1 MNIAEKDRIAARA
14 EAEAEIAAEP
24 RGNLQRRWSDGATPA
39 PQGTDASAAWSMAQ
53 HWPTLVATLSEQA
66 VESSN
71 LILRALDFMV
81 GAGRMRRAEAK
92 ALSDALYR
100 MRDTSLRAQQITRL
114 ASGRI
119 RQARDRVELAEL
131 IRDQLESRREEFA
144 ALNADVQSMLS
155 PVDVLLDPPVAV
167 SLINNVVD
175 WGLSF
180 SKHVTLTLETPVW
193 PAPARLLVR
202 VATPPRQAQ
211 PAPGQHTGT
220 WGTKER
226 GRRLNDGLHWMLLRQ
241 MASSANLTVNRSG
254 AEGAAI
260 LTIEFPK
267 TFLSSEGV
275 SSVEL
280 FEDDTGATSLLN
292 AWVLVI
298 AADDQLRTLAMDTL
312 RHAGIGVKGVA
323 TLADARALAVDGKPN
338 TLVVSSDTI
347 GADFGAF
354 KSEMMG
360 QGGSCPVVEITDRPP
375 SFHNSGFQGFEIAK
389 VGREQLKKDL
399 GPTVLFEL
407 AKAVF

>member
-1 MNIAEKDRIAARA
+1 MSSRETDRH
-14 EAEAEIAAEP
+14 EPAAE
-24 RGNLQRRWSDGATPA
+24 GEIVKSDLMRRWSDGAPGA
-39 PQGTDASAAWSMAQ
+39 LPGTDKSAAWSMAQ
-53 HWPTLVATLSEQA
+53 QWPTLVATLSEQA

-131 IRDQLESRREEFA
+131 IRELLDSRREEFA
-144 ALNADVQSMLS
+144 AANANVHSMLS

-167 SLINNVVD
+167 SLVNNAVD
-175 WGLSF
+175 WGMSF
-180 SKHVTLTLETPVW
+180 SKEVTLTLETPVW
-193 PAPARLLVR
+193 PAPAKLLVR
-202 VATPPRQAQ
+202 VATPPRTTG
-211 PAPGQHTGT
+211 PVPGQHTGT

-241 MASSANLTVNRSG
+241 MAASANLTVTRSG
-254 AEGAAI
+254 VDGAAI

-267 TFLSSEGV
+267 TFLSSDGL

-280 FEDDTGATSLLN
+280 FGEESPGATLLVN

-298 AADDQLRTLAMDTL
+298 AGDDRLRTTATDTL
-312 RHAGIGVKGVA
+312 RHAGIGVKSVPS
-323 TLADARALAVDGKPN
+323 LAEARLLAASSKPN
-338 TLVVSSDTI
+338 ALVVETKVI
-347 GADFGAF
+347 GTADFSAF
-354 KSEMMG
+354 KTEVMG
-360 QGGSCPVVEITDRPP
+360 QGGSCPVVEITERAP
-375 SFHNSGFQGFEIAK
+375 SFQSSGFQGFEVVK
-389 VGREQLKKDL
+389 VGREQIKKDL

-407 AKAVF
+407 AKAEF

>member
-1 MNIAEKDRIAARA
+1 MSITETDNVAARA
-14 EAEAEIAAEP
+14 EAEP
-24 RGNLQRRWSDGATPA
+24 TRGNLQRRWSDGATPA

-131 IRDQLESRREEFA
+131 IRDQLESRAEEFA
-144 ALNADVQSMLS
+144 AANVDVRSVLN

-167 SLINNVVD
+167 SLVNNVVD

-180 SKHVTLTLETPVW
+180 SKQVTLTLETPVW

-202 VATPPRQAQ
+202 VATPPRSAP

-241 MASSANLTVNRSG
+241 MAASANLTVNRSG
-254 AEGAAI
+254 ADGAAI

-267 TFLSSEGV
+267 TFLSAEGV
-275 SSVEL
+275 STVEL
-280 FEDDTGATSLLN
+280 FEDDSPGSTSLLN

-298 AADDQLRTLAMDTL
+298 AADNGLRATAMDTL

-323 TLADARALAVDGKPN
+323 SLADARTLVADGKPN
-338 TLVVSSDTI
+338 TLVVATDTM
-347 GADFGAF
+347 GADFTAF
-354 KSEMMG
+354 KTEVMG
-360 QGGSCPVVEITDRPP
+360 QGGSCPVVEITDRAP
-375 SFHNSGFQGFEIAK
+375 SFHSSGFQGFEVTK

-399 GPTVLFEL
+399 APTVLFEL

>member
-1 MNIAEKDRIAARA
+1 
-14 EAEAEIAAEP
+14 
-24 RGNLQRRWSDGATPA
+24 
-39 PQGTDASAAWSMAQ
+39 
-53 HWPTLVATLSEQA
+53 
-66 VESSN
+66 
-71 LILRALDFMV
+71 LDFLV

-119 RQARDRVELAEL
+119 RQTRDRVELADL
-131 IRDQLESRREEFA
+131 IRDQLDSRCEEFA
-144 ALNADVQSMLS
+144 AANADVQSVLS

-180 SKHVTLTLETPVW
+180 SKQVTLTLETPVW

-202 VATPPRQAQ
+202 VATPPRNAQA
-211 PAPGQHTGT
+211 APGQHTGT

-241 MASSANLTVNRSG
+241 MAASANLTVNRSG

-267 TFLSSEGV
+267 TFLSSDGL
-275 SSVEL
+275 SSMEL
-280 FEDDTGATSLLN
+280 FEADSAGATSLLN

-298 AADDQLRTLAMDTL
+298 SADDRLRATALDTL
-312 RHAGIGVKGVA
+312 RHAGIGAKGAASLAEARTLVA
-323 TLADARALAVDGKPN
+323 SNKPN
-338 TLVVSSDTI
+338 TLVVASEAMD
-347 GADFGAF
+347 ADFASF
-354 KSEMMG
+354 KTEVMG
-360 QGGSCPVVEITDRPP
+360 HGGSCPVVEITERPP
-375 SFHNSGFQGFEIAK
+375 SFHNSGFQGFEVAK
-389 VGREQLKKDL
+389 VGREQIKKNL

-407 AKAVF
+407 AKAVY

>member
-1 MNIAEKDRIAARA
+1 MSSAETDSVKARA
-14 EAEAEIAAEP
+14 EADSK
-24 RGNLQRRWSDGATPA
+24 GNQQRRWSDGATPA
-39 PQGTDASAAWSMAQ
+39 PQGTDASAAWSMVQ

-71 LILRALDFMV
+71 LILRALDFLV

-119 RQARDRVELAEL
+119 RQARDRVDLAEL
-131 IRDQLESRREEFA
+131 IRDQLESRRDEFVA
-144 ALNADVQSMLS
+144 ISADVQSVLS

-167 SLINNVVD
+167 SLVNNVVD

-202 VATPPRQAQ
+202 VATPPRNA

-241 MASSANLTVNRSG
+241 MAASANLTVNRSG

-267 TFLSSEGV
+267 TFLSAEGV

-280 FEDDTGATSLLN
+280 FEDDSEGATSLLN

-298 AADDQLRTLAMDTL
+298 AGDDRLRATAMDTL
-312 RHAGIGVKGVA
+312 RHAGIGVKGGA
-323 TLADARALAVDGKPN
+323 SLADARTLVAQGKPN
-338 TLVVSSDTI
+338 ALVVATNTM
-347 GADFGAF
+347 GADFTTF
-354 KSEMMG
+354 KTEVMG
-360 QGGSCPVVEITDRPP
+360 QGGSCPVVEITERPP
-375 SFHNSGFQGFEIAK
+375 SFHNSGFQGFEVAK

-399 GPTVLFEL
+399 APTVLFEL

>member
-1 MNIAEKDRIAARA
+1 MTTTESENAAAAADIAPKA
-14 EAEAEIAAEP
+14 
-24 RGNLQRRWSDGATPA
+24 GLQRRWSDGVAGA
-39 PQGTDASAAWSMAQ
+39 PQATDAAAAWSMAQ

-119 RQARDRVELAEL
+119 RQARDRVELGEL
-131 IRDQLESRREEFA
+131 IRELLDSRREEFTA
-144 ALNADVQSMLS
+144 ANVDVQALLQ

-167 SLINNVVD
+167 SLVNNVVD

-180 SKHVTLTLETPVW
+180 SKQVTLTLDTPVW
-193 PAPARLLVR
+193 PAPARLVAR
-202 VATPPRQAQ
+202 VATPPRR
-211 PAPGQHTGT
+211 PASQPGQHTGT

-241 MASSANLTVNRSG
+241 MASSANLGVTRSG
-254 AEGAAI
+254 VEGTAI

-267 TFLSSEGV
+267 TFLSSDGL

-280 FEDDTGATSLLN
+280 FEEDSPGATSLLN
-292 AWVLVI
+292 AWVLII
-298 AADDQLRTLAMDTL
+298 AADDKLRGGALEAL
-312 RHAGIGVKGVA
+312 KRAGIGAKA
-323 TLADARALAVDGKPN
+323 AASLAEARELIGAGKPN
-338 TLVVSSDTI
+338 TLVVATEVM
-347 GADFGAF
+347 GADFNGF
-354 KSEMMG
+354 KGEVAG
-360 QGGSCPVVEITDRPP
+360 QDGTCPVVEITERPP
-375 SFHNSGFQGFEIAK
+375 SFHNSGFRGFEIAK
-389 VGREQLKKDL
+389 IGREHLKKDL

-407 AKAVF
+407 AKAAF

>member
-1 MNIAEKDRIAARA
+1 MNTTEPKNAAAAADIAPRA
-14 EAEAEIAAEP
+14 
-24 RGNLQRRWSDGATPA
+24 NLQRRWSDGVAGA
-39 PQGTDASAAWSMAQ
+39 PQATDASAAWSMSQ

-119 RQARDRVELAEL
+119 RQARDRVELGEL
-131 IRDQLESRREEFA
+131 IRELLDSRREEFSA
-144 ALNADVQSMLS
+144 ANVDVQALLQ

-167 SLINNVVD
+167 SLVNNVVD

-180 SKHVTLTLETPVW
+180 SKQVTLTLDTPVW
-193 PAPARLLVR
+193 PAPARLVAR
-202 VATPPRQAQ
+202 VATPLRQAAPQ
-211 PAPGQHTGT
+211 PGQHTGT

-241 MASSANLTVNRSG
+241 MASSANLSVTRSG
-254 AEGAAI
+254 VEGAAI

-267 TFLSSEGV
+267 TFLSSDGL

-280 FEDDTGATSLLN
+280 FEEDSPGATSLLN
-292 AWVLVI
+292 AWVLII
-298 AADDQLRTLAMDTL
+298 AADDKLRAGALEAL
-312 RHAGIGVKGVA
+312 KRAGIGAKAAASLAEAREVIA
-323 TLADARALAVDGKPN
+323 TGKPN
-338 TLVVSSDTI
+338 TLVVATEVM
-347 GADFGAF
+347 GADFNGF
-354 KSEMMG
+354 KGEVAG
-360 QGGSCPVVEITDRPP
+360 QDGSCPVVEITERPP
-375 SFHNSGFQGFEIAK
+375 SFHNSGFRGFEIAK
-389 VGREQLKKDL
+389 IGREHLKKDL

-407 AKAVF
+407 AKAAF

>member
-1 MNIAEKDRIAARA
+1 MTTTESGTSSARA
-14 EAEAEIAAEP
+14 EAETTD
-24 RGNLQRRWSDGATPA
+24 NLQRRWSDGAAPA

-71 LILRALDFMV
+71 LILRALDYMV

-131 IRDQLESRREEFA
+131 IRDQLESRREEFEA
-144 ALNADVQSMLS
+144 AQANVQWVLS

-167 SLINNVVD
+167 SLVNNVVD

-180 SKHVTLTLETPVW
+180 SKQVTLTLETPVW

-202 VATPPRQAQ
+202 VAAPPRAAQ
-211 PAPGQHTGT
+211 SGPGRQTGT

-241 MASSANLTVNRSG
+241 MAASANLTVNRSG
-254 AEGAAI
+254 ADGAAI

-267 TFLSSEGV
+267 TFLSSGGV

-280 FEDDTGATSLLN
+280 FEDDSPGATSLLN

-298 AADDQLRTLAMDTL
+298 AGDDQLRAAALDTL
-312 RHAGIGVKGVA
+312 RHAGIGAKGA
-323 TLADARALAVDGKPN
+323 ASLGQARAIVTSGKPD
-338 TLVVSSDTI
+338 TLVVTSDVM
-347 GADFGAF
+347 GADFAAF
-354 KSEMMG
+354 KAEVMG
-360 QGGSCPVVEITDRPP
+360 QGGSCPVVEITERPP
-375 SFHNSGFQGFEIAK
+375 SFHNSGFQGFEVAK

-407 AKAVF
+407 AKSVY

>member
-1 MNIAEKDRIAARA
+1 MNITESDDVAARA
-14 EAEAEIAAEP
+14 EADHKVH
-24 RGNLQRRWSDGATPA
+24 LQRRWSDGAAPA

-119 RQARDRVELAEL
+119 RLARDRVELAEL
-131 IRDQLESRREEFA
+131 IRDQLDSRREEFA
-144 ALNADVQSMLS
+144 AANVDVQSALS

-167 SLINNVVD
+167 SLVNNVVD

-180 SKHVTLTLETPVW
+180 SKQVTLTLETPVW

-202 VATPPRQAQ
+202 VATPPRTQ

-241 MASSANLTVNRSG
+241 MAASANLTVNRSG
-254 AEGAAI
+254 ADGAAI

-267 TFLSSEGV
+267 TFLSSDGV

-280 FEDDTGATSLLN
+280 FAEDSPGATSLLD
-292 AWVLVI
+292 AWVLVVAGDDKLR
-298 AADDQLRTLAMDTL
+298 AAAVDTL
-312 RHAGIGVKGVA
+312 RHAGIAVKGA
-323 TLADARALAVDGKPN
+323 ASLDDARAAIAQGKPN
-338 TLVVSSDTI
+338 TLVVASDVM
-347 GADFGAF
+347 GADFTAF
-354 KSEMMG
+354 KTEVMG
-360 QGGSCPVVEITDRPP
+360 QGGNCPVVEITERAP
-375 SFHNSGFQGFEIAK
+375 SFHNSGFQGFEVAK
-389 VGREQLKKDL
+389 VGREQMKKDL
-399 GPTVLFEL
+399 APTVLFEL
-407 AKAVF
+407 AKAHF

>member
-1 MNIAEKDRIAARA
+1 MTDSDNAPAPVDAGHKQS
-14 EAEAEIAAEP
+14 
-24 RGNLQRRWSDGATPA
+24 LQRRWSDGAAPA
-39 PQGTDASAAWSMAQ
+39 VQGTETAAAWSMAP

-71 LILRALDFMV
+71 LILRALDFLV
-81 GAGRMRRAEAK
+81 GAGRLRRAEAK

-119 RQARDRVELAEL
+119 RQTRDRVELAEL
-131 IRDQLESRREEFA
+131 IRDLLESRREEFVA
-144 ALNADVQSMLS
+144 ANAQVQSVLQ

-167 SLINNVVD
+167 SLVNNVVD

-180 SKHVTLTLETPVW
+180 SKQITLTLETPVW

-202 VATPPRQAQ
+202 VVTPPPRTAQ
-211 PAPGQHTGT
+211 PATQHTGA

-241 MASSANLTVNRSG
+241 MAASANLTVTRSG
-254 AEGAAI
+254 VEGAAI

-267 TFLSSEGV
+267 TFLSSEGL

-280 FEDDTGATSLLN
+280 FEEDSPGAPSILN
-292 AWVLVI
+292 AWVLVLASDAQVRT
-298 AADDQLRTLAMDTL
+298 AALETLK
-312 RHAGIGVKGVA
+312 RAGIGAKGA
-323 TLADARALAVDGKPN
+323 ASIAEARGASSSSKPN
-338 TLVVSSDTI
+338 MLVVTTEAM
-347 GADFGAF
+347 GGEFAAF
-354 KSEMMG
+354 KTEVMG
-360 QGGSCPVVEITDRPP
+360 EGGSCPVVEITERPP
-375 SFHNSGFQGFEIAK
+375 SFHNSGFQGYEVAK

-407 AKAVF
+407 AKAAF

>member
-1 MNIAEKDRIAARA
+1 MA
-14 EAEAEIAAEP
+14 
-24 RGNLQRRWSDGATPA
+24 NLQRRWSDGAAPA
-39 PQGTDASAAWSMAQ
+39 AKGSEPAAPWSMAQ
-53 HWPTLVATLSEQA
+53 NWPTLVATLSEQA

-144 ALNADVQSMLS
+144 AANVEVQSVLN

-167 SLINNVVD
+167 SLVNNVVD

-180 SKHVTLTLETPVW
+180 SKHVTLTLETPVP

-202 VATPPRQAQ
+202 VATPPRAAA
-211 PAPGQHTGT
+211 PAMPGQHTGT

-226 GRRLNDGLHWMLLRQ
+226 GRRQNDGLHWMLLRQ
-241 MASSANLTVNRSG
+241 MASSANLSVTRSG

-260 LTIEFPK
+260 ITIEFPK
-267 TFLSSEGV
+267 TFLSAEGV

-280 FEDDTGATSLLN
+280 FGEDSPGATSLLN

-298 AADDQLRTLAMDTL
+298 VSDPKLRANALEAL
-312 RHAGIGVKGVA
+312 KHAGIGAKGAESIAQARTVSA
-323 TLADARALAVDGKPN
+323 TGRPN
-338 TLVVSSDTI
+338 TLVVATNMM
-347 GADFGAF
+347 GPDFTVY
-354 KSEMMG
+354 KSEVMG
-360 QGGSCPVVEITDRPP
+360 PDGGCPIVEITERPP
-375 SFHNSGFQGFEIAK
+375 SFHNSGFQGFEVAK

-399 GPTVLFEL
+399 GPAVLFEL

>member
-1 MNIAEKDRIAARA
+1 MTDSEKEPALV
-14 EAEAEIAAEP
+14 EASKA
-24 RGNLQRRWSDGATPA
+24 NLQRRWSDGAAPA
-39 PQGTDASAAWSMAQ
+39 PLGNEPAAPWSMAQ

-144 ALNADVQSMLS
+144 AANVEVQSVLN

-167 SLINNVVD
+167 SLVNNVVD

-202 VATPPRQAQ
+202 VVTPPRTAA
-211 PAPGQHTGT
+211 PATPGQHTGT

-226 GRRLNDGLHWMLLRQ
+226 GRRQNDGLHWMLLRQ
-241 MASSANLTVNRSG
+241 MAASANLSVTRSG

-260 LTIEFPK
+260 ITIEFPK
-267 TFLSSEGV
+267 TFLSAEGV

-280 FEDDTGATSLLN
+280 FEEDSPGATSLLN

-298 AADDQLRTLAMDTL
+298 VSDSRLRADALDALK
-312 RHAGIGVKGVA
+312 HAGIGARGAESIAQARTVTA
-323 TLADARALAVDGKPN
+323 TGKPN
-338 TLVVSSDTI
+338 TLVVATNMM
-347 GADFGAF
+347 GPDFTVF
-354 KSEMMG
+354 KSEVMG
-360 QGGSCPVVEITDRPP
+360 PDGGCPIVEITDRPP
-375 SFHNSGFQGFEIAK
+375 SFHNSGFQGFEVAK

>member
-1 MNIAEKDRIAARA
+1 
-14 EAEAEIAAEP
+14 
-24 RGNLQRRWSDGATPA
+24 
-39 PQGTDASAAWSMAQ
+39 MAQ

-131 IRDQLESRREEFA
+131 IRDQLESRAEEFA
-144 ALNADVQSMLS
+144 AANVDVRSVLA

-167 SLINNVVD
+167 SLVNNVVD

-180 SKHVTLTLETPVW
+180 SKQITLTLETPVW

-202 VATPPRQAQ
+202 VATPARNAQ

-241 MASSANLTVNRSG
+241 MAASANLTVNRSG
-254 AEGAAI
+254 ADGAAI

-267 TFLSSEGV
+267 TFLSAEGV

-280 FEDDTGATSLLN
+280 FEDDSAGATSLLN

-298 AADDQLRTLAMDTL
+298 AADNGLRATAMDTL

-323 TLADARALAVDGKPN
+323 SLADARTLVADGKPN
-338 TLVVSSDTI
+338 TLVVATDTM
-347 GADFGAF
+347 GADFNAF
-354 KSEMMG
+354 KTEVMG
-360 QGGSCPVVEITDRPP
+360 QGGSCPVVEITDRAP
-375 SFHNSGFQGFEIAK
+375 SFHNSGFQGFEVAK

-399 GPTVLFEL
+399 APTVLFEL

>member
-1 MNIAEKDRIAARA
+1 MNMT
-14 EAEAEIAAEP
+14 EP
-24 RGNLQRRWSDGATPA
+24 QNPAPNDEQPAQSNQQRRWSDGAGSGSQP
-39 PQGTDASAAWSMAQ
+39 TDASSAWSMAQ
-53 HWPTLVATLSEQA
+53 QWPTLVATLSEQA

-131 IRDQLESRREEFA
+131 IRDLLDSRKEEFSA
-144 ALNADVQSMLS
+144 ASANVQSILN

-167 SLINNVVD
+167 SLVNNVVD
-175 WGLSF
+175 WALSF
-180 SKHVTLTLETPVW
+180 SKELTIALDTPVW
-193 PAPARLLVR
+193 PAPARLVVR
-202 VATPPRQAQ
+202 VATPPRTA
-211 PAPGQHTGT
+211 PASPGSHTGT

-226 GRRLNDGLHWMLLRQ
+226 GRRKNDGLHWMLLRQ
-241 MASSANLTVNRSG
+241 IADSANLTVTRSG

-260 LTIEFPK
+260 VTIDFPK
-267 TFLSSEGV
+267 TFLSAEGV

-280 FEDDTGATSLLN
+280 FGEDSPGATSLLN
-292 AWVLVI
+292 AWVIVI
-298 AADDQLRTLAMDTL
+298 ISDSKLRATALEAL
-312 RHAGIGVKGVA
+312 KRAGVDSKGAGSVA
-323 TLADARALAVDGKPN
+323 EARLMAGDRKPN
-338 TLVVSSDTI
+338 TLVVSSD
-347 GADFGAF
+347 
-354 KSEMMG
+354 MMG
-360 QGGSCPVVEITDRPP
+360 PDFHSYKMEVLGLDGHCPVVEITERAP
-375 SFHNSGFQGFEIAK
+375 SFHNSGFHGVEVAK

-407 AKAVF
+407 AKSVF

>member
-1 MNIAEKDRIAARA
+1 MSITETDNVAAHA
-14 EAEAEIAAEP
+14 EAEPTKA
-24 RGNLQRRWSDGATPA
+24 NLQRRWSDGVTPA
-39 PQGTDASAAWSMAQ
+39 PQGTEASAAWSMAQ

-131 IRDQLESRREEFA
+131 IRDQLESRAEEFA
-144 ALNADVQSMLS
+144 AANVDVRSVLA

-167 SLINNVVD
+167 SLVNNVVD

-180 SKHVTLTLETPVW
+180 SKQITLTLETPVW

-202 VATPPRQAQ
+202 VATPARNAQ

-241 MASSANLTVNRSG
+241 MAASANLTVNRSG
-254 AEGAAI
+254 ADGAAI

-267 TFLSSEGV
+267 TFLSAEGV

-280 FEDDTGATSLLN
+280 FEDDSAGATSLLN

-298 AADDQLRTLAMDTL
+298 AADNGLRATAMDTL

-323 TLADARALAVDGKPN
+323 SLADARTLVADGKPN
-338 TLVVSSDTI
+338 TLVVATDTM
-347 GADFGAF
+347 GADFNAF
-354 KSEMMG
+354 KTEVMG
-360 QGGSCPVVEITDRPP
+360 QGGSCPVVEITDRAP
-375 SFHNSGFQGFEIAK
+375 SFHNSGFQGFEVAK

-399 GPTVLFEL
+399 APTVLFEL

>member
-1 MNIAEKDRIAARA
+1 MNITENDKIAARA
-14 EAEAEIAAEP
+14 EAQSKA
-24 RGNLQRRWSDGATPA
+24 NLQRRWSDGAAPA

-131 IRDQLESRREEFA
+131 IRDQLDSRREEFA
-144 ALNADVQSMLS
+144 AANADVQCVLS

-167 SLINNVVD
+167 SLVNNVVD

-180 SKHVTLTLETPVW
+180 SKQVTLTLETPVW

-202 VATPPRQAQ
+202 VATPPRSAQ
-211 PAPGQHTGT
+211 PAGPGQHTGT

-241 MASSANLTVNRSG
+241 MAASANINVNRSG

-267 TFLSSEGV
+267 TFLSSDGL

-280 FEDDTGATSLLN
+280 FGEDSPGATSLLN
-292 AWVLVI
+292 AWVLLI
-298 AADDQLRTLAMDTL
+298 AADDKLRTIAMDTL
-312 RHAGIGVKGVA
+312 RHAGIGAKAVA
-323 TLADARALAVDGKPN
+323 SLADARTLAAGGKPDA
-338 TLVVSSDTI
+338 LVVSTDTM
-347 GADFGAF
+347 GADLSAF
-354 KSEMMG
+354 KTEVMG
-360 QGGSCPVVEITDRPP
+360 QGGSCPVIEITERAP
-375 SFHNSGFQGFEIAK
+375 SFHNSGFQGFEVAK
-389 VGREQLKKDL
+389 VGREQLNKDL
-399 GPTVLFEL
+399 APTVLFEL
-407 AKAVF
+407 AKAAF

>member
-1 MNIAEKDRIAARA
+1 MKLIESENSPPQAESAPKAS
-14 EAEAEIAAEP
+14 
-24 RGNLQRRWSDGATPA
+24 LQRRWSDGAA
-39 PQGTDASAAWSMAQ
+39 PSSQGADATAAWSMAQ

-131 IRDQLESRREEFA
+131 VRELLDSRQEEFGA
-144 ALNADVQSMLS
+144 AGVEVKGVLA

-167 SLINNVVD
+167 SLVNNVID

-180 SKHVTLTLETPVW
+180 SKQITLNLETPVW
-193 PAPARLLVR
+193 PAPARLVVR
-202 VATPPRQAQ
+202 VATSPRQ
-211 PAPGQHTGT
+211 PAPQPGQHTGT

-226 GRRLNDGLHWMLLRQ
+226 GRRQNDGLHWMLLRQ
-241 MASSANLTVNRSG
+241 MASSANLTVTRSG

-267 TFLSSEGV
+267 TFLSHNGV

-280 FEDDTGATSLLN
+280 FEEDSPDATSLLN
-292 AWVLVI
+292 AWVMVI
-298 AADDQLRTLAMDTL
+298 ASDAKVRNDAQDALKR
-312 RHAGIGVKGVA
+312 AGIGVKGA
-323 TLADARALAVDGKPN
+323 QSLAEARAMIGASKPN
-338 TLVVSSDTI
+338 TLVVSTDLM
-347 GADFGAF
+347 GADFEALKGDVA
-354 KSEMMG
+354 G
-360 QGGSCPVVEITDRPP
+360 QSGNCPVVEITARPP
-375 SFHNSGFQGFEIAK
+375 SFHNSGFRGFEVAK
-389 VGREQLKKDL
+389 IGREQLKKDL
-399 GPTVLFEL
+399 GATVLFEL
-407 AKAVF
+407 AKSVF

>member
-1 MNIAEKDRIAARA
+1 MNITETDNAPAQAGAAPKA
-14 EAEAEIAAEP
+14 
-24 RGNLQRRWSDGATPA
+24 NLQRRWSDGVAPA
-39 PQGTDASAAWSMAQ
+39 PQGADTSAAWSMAQ

-71 LILRALDFMV
+71 LILRALDFLV

-119 RQARDRVELAEL
+119 RQARDRVELGEL
-131 IRDQLESRREEFA
+131 IRDLLESRREEFA
-144 ALNADVQSMLS
+144 ASSADVQAVLS

-167 SLINNVVD
+167 SLVNNVVD

-180 SKHVTLTLETPVW
+180 SKQVTLTLETPVW

-202 VATPPRQAQ
+202 VATPPRQQ

-241 MASSANLTVNRSG
+241 MAASANLSVTRSG

-267 TFLSSEGV
+267 TFLSSDGL

-280 FEDDTGATSLLN
+280 FEEDSPGATSLLN
-292 AWVLVI
+292 AWVLII
-298 AADDQLRTLAMDTL
+298 AGEDKLRITALDTL
-312 RHAGIGVKGVA
+312 RHAGIGAKAVA
-323 TLADARALAVDGKPN
+323 SLAEARALVASGKPN
-338 TLVVSSDTI
+338 ALVVTSDCTE
-347 GADFGAF
+347 ADFAAF
-354 KSEMMG
+354 KHEVMG
-360 QGGSCPVVEITDRPP
+360 QGGSCPVVEITERAP
-375 SFHNSGFQGFEIAK
+375 SFNNSGFQGFEVAK
-389 VGREQLKKDL
+389 VGREQIKKDL

-407 AKAVF
+407 AKAAF

>member
-1 MNIAEKDRIAARA
+1 MSSMESDNATARA
-14 EAEAEIAAEP
+14 EAEA
-24 RGNLQRRWSDGATPA
+24 RNDLQRRWSDGAAPA

-131 IRDQLESRREEFA
+131 IRDQLESRREEFLA
-144 ALNADVQSMLS
+144 INADVQSVLS

-167 SLINNVVD
+167 SLVNNVVD

-180 SKHVTLTLETPVW
+180 SKQVTLTLETPVW

-202 VATPPRQAQ
+202 VATPPRQVQ

-241 MASSANLTVNRSG
+241 MAASANLTVNRSG
-254 AEGAAI
+254 AEGTAI

-267 TFLSSEGV
+267 TFLSAEGV

-280 FEDDTGATSLLN
+280 FADDSAGPTSLLN

-298 AADDQLRTLAMDTL
+298 AADDQLRASAMDTL

-323 TLADARALAVDGKPN
+323 SLEEGRALIVGEKPN
-338 TLVVSSDTI
+338 ALVVATDTL
-347 GADFGAF
+347 GAAF
-354 KSEMMG
+354 NTFKTEVMG
-360 QGGSCPVVEITDRPP
+360 QGGSCPVVEITERPP
-375 SFHNSGFQGFEIAK
+375 SFHNSGFQGFEVAK

-399 GPTVLFEL
+399 APTVLFEL

>member
-1 MNIAEKDRIAARA
+1 MNSTETDRESPAPGG
-14 EAEAEIAAEP
+14 EIGT
-24 RGNLQRRWSDGATPA
+24 RSDLQRRWSDGAPGPSHGNDPPA
-39 PQGTDASAAWSMAQ
+39 EWSMAQ
-53 HWPTLVATLSEQA
+53 QWPTLVATLSEQA

-131 IRDQLESRREEFA
+131 IRDLLDSRRDEFA
-144 ALNADVQSMLS
+144 AASANVQSMLS

-167 SLINNVVD
+167 SLVNNAVD

-180 SKHVTLTLETPVW
+180 SKQVTLTLETPIW
-193 PAPARLLVR
+193 PAPAKLLVR
-202 VATPPRQAQ
+202 VATPPPAIG
-211 PAPGQHTGT
+211 PAPGQHTGA
-220 WGTKER
+220 WGTRER

-241 MASSANLTVNRSG
+241 MAASANLTVTRSG
-254 AEGAAI
+254 ADGAAI

-267 TFLSSEGV
+267 TFLSSDGL

-280 FEDDTGATSLLN
+280 FGEEVPGATSLLN

-298 AADDQLRTLAMDTL
+298 AGDDRMRTTATDLL
-312 RHAGIGVKGVA
+312 RHAGIGVKSVPSLAEARLLVA
-323 TLADARALAVDGKPN
+323 SGKPN
-338 TLVVSSDTI
+338 GLVVETKI
-347 GADFGAF
+347 LGAADFSAF
-354 KSEMMG
+354 KTEVMG
-360 QGGSCPVVEITDRPP
+360 PGGSCPVVEITDRSP
-375 SFHNSGFQGFEIAK
+375 SFQSSGFQGFEVAK
-389 VGREQLKKDL
+389 IGREQMKKDL
-399 GPTVLFEL
+399 APTVLFEL

>member
-1 MNIAEKDRIAARA
+1 MNNPT
-14 EAEAEIAAEP
+14 EP
-24 RGNLQRRWSDGATPA
+24 DIPSVHADPVAQSSQQRRWSDGATVP
-39 PQGTDASAAWSMAQ
+39 PQGNEASAAWSMTH

-131 IRDQLESRREEFA
+131 IRDLLESRQEEFQTA
-144 ALNADVQSMLS
+144 GANVQCHLA

-167 SLINNVVD
+167 SLVNNVVD

-180 SKHVTLTLETPVW
+180 SKQVTLTLETPVW

-202 VATPPRQAQ
+202 VATPPRSAQ
-211 PAPGQHTGT
+211 PTAQPGQHTGT

-241 MASSANLTVNRSG
+241 MAASANLTVTRSG

-267 TFLSSEGV
+267 TFLSSDGL

-280 FEDDTGATSLLN
+280 FEEDSAGSTSLLN
-292 AWVLVI
+292 AWVLVV
-298 AADDQLRTLAMDTL
+298 ASDTKLRTAALETL
-312 RHAGIGVKGVA
+312 KHAGIGAKGAATIAEAREIATEGKPHTMVVA
-323 TLADARALAVDGKPN
+323 TEFMTPEFA
-338 TLVVSSDTI
+338 T
-347 GADFGAF
+347 F
-354 KSEMMG
+354 KSEMLG
-360 QGGSCPVVEITDRPP
+360 QAGSCPVVELTERPP
-375 SFHNSGFQGFEIAK
+375 SFHNSGFQGFEVAK
-389 VGREQLKKDL
+389 VGREQIKKDL
-399 GPTVLFEL
+399 APTVLFEL

>member
-1 MNIAEKDRIAARA
+1 MSITETDSIAARA
-14 EAEAEIAAEP
+14 EADASAK
-24 RGNLQRRWSDGATPA
+24 GNLQRRWSDGVTPA
-39 PQGTDASAAWSMAQ
+39 PQGTDASAAWSMTQ

-131 IRDQLESRREEFA
+131 IHDQLESRRDEFA
-144 ALNADVQSMLS
+144 AINADVQSVLS

-167 SLINNVVD
+167 SLVNNVVD

-180 SKHVTLTLETPVW
+180 SKQVTLTLETPVW

-202 VATPPRQAQ
+202 VATPPRQPQA
-211 PAPGQHTGT
+211 APGQHTGT

-241 MASSANLTVNRSG
+241 MAASANLTVNRSG
-254 AEGAAI
+254 ADGAAI

-267 TFLSSEGV
+267 TFLSSDGV
-275 SSVEL
+275 SSVDL
-280 FEDDTGATSLLN
+280 FEDDSGTTSLLN

-298 AADDQLRTLAMDTL
+298 AADDQLRSLAMDTL
-312 RHAGIGVKGVA
+312 RHAGVGVKAVA
-323 TLADARALAVDGKPN
+323 TLAEARTLVAGGKPN
-338 TLVVSSDTI
+338 ALVVSSDTL
-347 GADFGAF
+347 GGDFSAF
-354 KSEMMG
+354 KTEVMG
-360 QGGSCPVVEITDRPP
+360 QGGSCPVVEITERPP

-399 GPTVLFEL
+399 APTVLFEL

>member
-1 MNIAEKDRIAARA
+1 MNITDTDNAAARA
-14 EAEAEIAAEP
+14 EAESKA
-24 RGNLQRRWSDGATPA
+24 NLQRRWSDGVTPA
-39 PQGTDASAAWSMAQ
+39 PQGTDAAGGAWSMTQ

-131 IRDQLESRREEFA
+131 IRDQLDSRREEFA
-144 ALNADVQSMLS
+144 AANADVQTLLS

-167 SLINNVVD
+167 SLVNNAVD

-180 SKHVTLTLETPVW
+180 SKQVTLTLETPVW

-202 VATPPRQAQ
+202 VATPPRHAQ
-211 PAPGQHTGT
+211 PAPGQHTGA
-220 WGTKER
+220 WGTNER
-226 GRRLNDGLHWMLLRQ
+226 GRRLSDGLHWMLLRQ
-241 MASSANLTVNRSG
+241 LAASANLTVNRSS

-267 TFLSSEGV
+267 TFLSSNGL

-280 FEDDTGATSLLN
+280 FQEDSPGATSLLD

-298 AADDQLRTLAMDTL
+298 AADDKLRTTAMDTL

-323 TLADARALAVDGKPN
+323 SLADARSLVASGKPN
-338 TLVVSSDTI
+338 TLVVSTDTI
-347 GADFGAF
+347 GADFSAF
-354 KSEMMG
+354 KTEVMG
-360 QGGSCPVVEITDRPP
+360 QGGSCPVVEITERPP
-375 SFHNSGFQGFEIAK
+375 SFHNSGFRGFEVAK
-389 VGREQLKKDL
+389 VGREQLQKDL
-399 GPTVLFEL
+399 AATVLFEL
-407 AKAVF
+407 AKAAC

>member
-1 MNIAEKDRIAARA
+1 MSITETDNVAAHA
-14 EAEAEIAAEP
+14 EAEPTKA
-24 RGNLQRRWSDGATPA
+24 NLQRRWSDGVTPA
-39 PQGTDASAAWSMAQ
+39 PQGTEASAAWSMAQ

-131 IRDQLESRREEFA
+131 IRDQLESRAEEFA
-144 ALNADVQSMLS
+144 AANVDVRSVLA

-167 SLINNVVD
+167 SLVNNVVD

-180 SKHVTLTLETPVW
+180 SKQITLTLETPVW

-202 VATPPRQAQ
+202 VATPPRNAQ

-241 MASSANLTVNRSG
+241 MAASANLTVNRSG
-254 AEGAAI
+254 ADGAAI

-267 TFLSSEGV
+267 TFLSAEGV

-280 FEDDTGATSLLN
+280 FEDDSAGATSLLN

-298 AADDQLRTLAMDTL
+298 AADNGLRATAMDTL

-323 TLADARALAVDGKPN
+323 SLADARTLVADGKPN
-338 TLVVSSDTI
+338 TLVVATDTM
-347 GADFGAF
+347 GADFNAF
-354 KSEMMG
+354 KTEVMG
-360 QGGSCPVVEITDRPP
+360 QGGSCPVVEITDRAP
-375 SFHNSGFQGFEIAK
+375 SFHNSGFQGFEVAK

-399 GPTVLFEL
+399 APTVLFEL

>member
-1 MNIAEKDRIAARA
+1 MTDSENTPTQAAA
-14 EAEAEIAAEP
+14 PQA
-24 RGNLQRRWSDGATPA
+24 NLQRRWSDGAAPA
-39 PQGTDASAAWSMAQ
+39 PQGTEIAAAWSMAQ

-119 RQARDRVELAEL
+119 RQTRERVELAEL
-131 IRDQLESRREEFA
+131 IRDLLDSRREEFTA
-144 ALNADVQSMLS
+144 ANVDVQGVLK

-167 SLINNVVD
+167 SLVNNVID
-175 WGLSF
+175 WGLTF
-180 SKHVTLTLETPVW
+180 SKQVTLTLETPVW
-193 PAPARLLVR
+193 PAPARLMVR
-202 VATPPRQAQ
+202 VATPPRSPA
-211 PAPGQHTGT
+211 PTAPGQHTGT

-241 MASSANLTVNRSG
+241 MAASANLAVARSG
-254 AEGAAI
+254 AEGATI

-267 TFLSSEGV
+267 TFLSSEGI

-280 FEDDTGATSLLN
+280 FEEDSPGATSLLN

-298 AADDQLRTLAMDTL
+298 ASDAKLRVAALEAL
-312 RHAGIGVKGVA
+312 KRAGIGAKGA
-323 TLADARALAVDGKPN
+323 ESIAEARVVTASNKPH
-338 TLVVSSDTI
+338 TLVVAS
-347 GADFGAF
+347 A
-354 KSEMMG
+354 MMG
-360 QGGSCPVVEITDRPP
+360 PDFTVFKGEVMDRDGSCPIVEITERPP
-375 SFHNSGFQGFEIAK
+375 SFHNSGFQGFEVAK
-389 VGREQLKKDL
+389 VGREQLNKEL

>member
-1 MNIAEKDRIAARA
+1 MTESENTQTQSAAA
-14 EAEAEIAAEP
+14 HA
-24 RGNLQRRWSDGATPA
+24 NMQRRWSDGVAPA
-39 PQGTDASAAWSMAQ
+39 SQGTEVAAPWSMAQ

-119 RQARDRVELAEL
+119 RQSRDRVELAEL
-131 IRDQLESRREEFA
+131 IRDLLDSRREEFTA
-144 ALNADVQSMLS
+144 ANVDVQGLLK

-167 SLINNVVD
+167 SLVNNVID

-180 SKHVTLTLETPVW
+180 SKQVTLTLETPVW
-193 PAPARLLVR
+193 PAPARLMVR
-202 VATPPRQAQ
+202 VATPPRNPA
-211 PAPGQHTGT
+211 PTAPGQHTGT

-241 MASSANLTVNRSG
+241 MAASANLSVTRSG

-280 FEDDTGATSLLN
+280 FEEDSPGATSLLN

-298 AADDQLRTLAMDTL
+298 ASDEKLRVAALEAL
-312 RHAGIGVKGVA
+312 KHAGIGAKGA
-323 TLADARALAVDGKPN
+323 ESIAEARVVTASNKPN
-338 TLVVSSDTI
+338 TLVVAT
-347 GADFGAF
+347 G
-354 KSEMMG
+354 MMG
-360 QGGSCPVVEITDRPP
+360 PDFTVFKGEVMGQDGNCPIVEITERPP
-375 SFHNSGFQGFEIAK
+375 SFHNSGFQGFEVAK
-389 VGREQLKKDL
+389 VGRDQLKKDL

>member
-1 MNIAEKDRIAARA
+1 MTTTESGTIAARA
-14 EAEAEIAAEP
+14 EAET
-24 RGNLQRRWSDGATPA
+24 RGSLQRRWSDGAAPA

-81 GAGRMRRAEAK
+81 GAGRMHRAEAK

-119 RQARDRVELAEL
+119 RQARDRVELADL
-131 IRDQLESRREEFA
+131 IRDQLESRREEFEA
-144 ALNADVQSMLS
+144 AQANVKCVLS

-167 SLINNVVD
+167 SLVNTVVD

-180 SKHVTLTLETPVW
+180 SKQVTLTLETPVW

-202 VATPPRQAQ
+202 VATPPRDVQSG
-211 PAPGQHTGT
+211 PGRHTGT

-241 MASSANLTVNRSG
+241 MAASANLTVNRSG
-254 AEGAAI
+254 ADGAAI

-267 TFLSSEGV
+267 TFLSSDGV

-280 FEDDTGATSLLN
+280 FEDDPAGATSLLN

-298 AADDQLRTLAMDTL
+298 AGDDQLRAAALDTL
-312 RHAGIGVKGVA
+312 RHAGIGAKGA
-323 TLADARALAVDGKPN
+323 ASLEQARAIVASGKPD
-338 TLVVSSDTI
+338 TLVVTSDVM
-347 GADFGAF
+347 GADFAAF
-354 KSEMMG
+354 KAEVMG
-360 QGGSCPVVEITDRPP
+360 QGGSCPLVEITERPP
-375 SFHNSGFQGFEIAK
+375 SFHNSGFQGFEVAK

-407 AKAVF
+407 AKSVY

>member
-1 MNIAEKDRIAARA
+1 MNSTELHKAPVQADSSPKAY
-14 EAEAEIAAEP
+14 
-24 RGNLQRRWSDGATPA
+24 LQRRWSDGAAPA
-39 PQGTDASAAWSMAQ
+39 AQAAEPLAAWSMAQ

-71 LILRALDFMV
+71 LILRALDFLV

-131 IRDQLESRREEFA
+131 IRDLLDSRREEFSA
-144 ALNADVQSMLS
+144 ANVDVQSVLN

-167 SLINNVVD
+167 SLVNNVVD

-180 SKHVTLTLETPVW
+180 SKQVTLTLETPVW
-193 PAPARLLVR
+193 PAPARLIVR
-202 VATPPRQAQ
+202 VATPQRA
-211 PAPGQHTGT
+211 PAPQPGQHTGT

-241 MASSANLTVNRSG
+241 MASSANLTVTRSG

-267 TFLSSEGV
+267 TFLSSEGL

-280 FEDDTGATSLLN
+280 FEEDSPAATSLLN

-298 AADDQLRTLAMDTL
+298 ASDNRLRSAALDAL
-312 RHAGIGVKGVA
+312 KHAGIGAKGA
-323 TLADARALAVDGKPN
+323 ANIADARAVLAGGKPN
-338 TLVVSSDTI
+338 TLVVATESM
-347 GADFGAF
+347 GADFSAF
-354 KSEMMG
+354 KTEVMG
-360 QGGSCPVVEITDRPP
+360 QDGSCPVVEITERPP
-375 SFHNSGFQGFEIAK
+375 SFHNSGFEGFEIAK

-407 AKAVF
+407 AKAAF

>member
-1 MNIAEKDRIAARA
+1 MSSAETDSVKARA
-14 EAEAEIAAEP
+14 EADSK
-24 RGNLQRRWSDGATPA
+24 GNQQRRWSDGVTPA

-71 LILRALDFMV
+71 LILRALDFLV

-119 RQARDRVELAEL
+119 RQARDRVDLAEL
-131 IRDQLESRREEFA
+131 IRDQLESRRDEFVA
-144 ALNADVQSMLS
+144 ISADVQSVLS

-167 SLINNVVD
+167 SLVNNVVD

-202 VATPPRQAQ
+202 VATPPRPA

-241 MASSANLTVNRSG
+241 MAASANLTVNRSG

-267 TFLSSEGV
+267 TFLSAEGV

-280 FEDDTGATSLLN
+280 FEDDSDGATSLLN

-298 AADDQLRTLAMDTL
+298 AGDDKLRATAMDTL

-323 TLADARALAVDGKPN
+323 SVADARTLVAQGKPN
-338 TLVVSSDTI
+338 ALVVATDTM
-347 GADFGAF
+347 GADFSSF
-354 KSEMMG
+354 KTEVMG
-360 QGGSCPVVEITDRPP
+360 HGGSCPVVEITERPP
-375 SFHNSGFQGFEIAK
+375 SFHNSGFQGFEVAK

-399 GPTVLFEL
+399 APTVLFEL

>member
-1 MNIAEKDRIAARA
+1 MSTTKPGKAPSPV
-14 EAEAEIAAEP
+14 EAPKAD
-24 RGNLQRRWSDGATPA
+24 LQRRWSDGAAPA
-39 PQGTDASAAWSMAQ
+39 VNQGGEAAAPWSMAQ
-53 HWPTLVATLSEQA
+53 HWPTVVATLSEQA

-131 IRDQLESRREEFA
+131 IRDLLESRREEFA
-144 ALNADVQSMLS
+144 AGNVEVLGVLN

-167 SLINNVVD
+167 SLVNNVID

-180 SKHVTLTLETPVW
+180 SKHVTLTLDTPVW

-202 VATPPRQAQ
+202 VVTPPRTPS

-241 MASSANLTVNRSG
+241 MASSANLSVTRSG

-267 TFLSSEGV
+267 TFLSAQGV

-280 FEDDTGATSLLN
+280 FEEDSPGATSLLN

-298 AADDQLRTLAMDTL
+298 SGDSKLRESALTSL
-312 RHAGIGVKGVA
+312 RHAGIEAKGAESIAQARLVA
-323 TLADARALAVDGKPN
+323 AKEKPN
-338 TLVVSSDTI
+338 TLVVATN
-347 GADFGAF
+347 
-354 KSEMMG
+354 MMG
-360 QGGSCPVVEITDRPP
+360 PDFTVFKGEVMGQDGTCPVVEITELAP
-375 SFHNSGFQGFEIAK
+375 SFHNSGFQGFEVAK
-389 VGREQLKKDL
+389 IGREQLKKDL
-399 GPTVLFEL
+399 GPAVLFEL
-407 AKAVF
+407 AKAAF

>member
-1 MNIAEKDRIAARA
+1 MSSTESDNATARA
-14 EAEAEIAAEP
+14 EAET
-24 RGNLQRRWSDGATPA
+24 RSNLQRRWSDGATPP

-71 LILRALDFMV
+71 LILRALDFLV

-131 IRDQLESRREEFA
+131 IRDQLDSRREEFA
-144 ALNADVQSMLS
+144 AANVDVQSVLS

-167 SLINNVVD
+167 SLVNNVVD

-180 SKHVTLTLETPVW
+180 SKQVTLTLETPVW

-202 VATPPRQAQ
+202 VATPPRSQ

-241 MASSANLTVNRSG
+241 MAASANLTVNRSG
-254 AEGAAI
+254 ADGAAI

-267 TFLSSEGV
+267 TFLSSGGV

-280 FEDDTGATSLLN
+280 FEDDSPGATSLLN

-298 AADDQLRTLAMDTL
+298 AGDDQLRAAALDTL
-312 RHAGIGVKGVA
+312 RHAGIGAKGA
-323 TLADARALAVDGKPN
+323 ASLGQARAIVTSGKPD
-338 TLVVSSDTI
+338 TLVVTSDVMGT
-347 GADFGAF
+347 DFAAF
-354 KSEMMG
+354 KAEVMG
-360 QGGSCPVVEITDRPP
+360 QGGSCPVVEITERPP
-375 SFHNSGFQGFEIAK
+375 SFHNSGFQGFEVAK

-399 GPTVLFEL
+399 GPSVLFEL
-407 AKAVF
+407 AKSVY

>member
-1 MNIAEKDRIAARA
+1 MNGMETDQNASHSEGEFATKS
-14 EAEAEIAAEP
+14 
-24 RGNLQRRWSDGATPA
+24 NLQRRWSDGAPGPA
-39 PQGTDASAAWSMAQ
+39 QDADPSAAWTMEHQ
-53 HWPTLVATLSEQA
+53 WPTLVATLSEQA

-131 IRDQLESRREEFA
+131 IGDLLDSRREEFA
-144 ALNADVQSMLS
+144 AANASVHSVLS

-167 SLINNVVD
+167 SLVNNVVD

-180 SKHVTLTLETPVW
+180 SKQVTLTLETPVW
-193 PAPARLLVR
+193 PAPAKLLVR
-202 VATPPRQAQ
+202 VATPPTSAA
-211 PAPGQHTGT
+211 PAPGQHTGA

-241 MASSANLTVNRSG
+241 MAASANLTVTRSG

-267 TFLSSEGV
+267 TFLSSDGL

-280 FEDDTGATSLLN
+280 FGEESPGAGSLLN

-298 AADDQLRTLAMDTL
+298 AGDDRLRTAAADTL
-312 RHAGIGVKGVA
+312 RHAGIGVKSVSS
-323 TLADARALAVDGKPN
+323 LAEARVLAASGKPN
-338 TLVVSSDTI
+338 ALVVQTDVMT
-347 GADFGAF
+347 ADFSAF
-354 KSEMMG
+354 KSEVMG
-360 QGGSCPVVEITDRPP
+360 QGGSCPVVEITERPP
-375 SFHNSGFQGFEIAK
+375 SFLSSGFQGFEVAK
-389 VGREQLKKDL
+389 VGRDQVKKDL

>member
-1 MNIAEKDRIAARA
+1 MSSRETDRNEPAADS
-14 EAEAEIAAEP
+14 EIVKSD
-24 RGNLQRRWSDGATPA
+24 LQRRWSDGAPSTYR
-39 PQGTDASAAWSMAQ
+39 GNDASAPWSMVQ
-53 HWPTLVATLSEQA
+53 QWPTLVATLSEQA

-92 ALSDALYR
+92 ALSNALYR

-119 RQARDRVELAEL
+119 RQARDRVELADL
-131 IRDQLESRREEFA
+131 IRDLLDSRREEFA
-144 ALNADVQSMLS
+144 AANANVHSMLS

-167 SLINNVVD
+167 SLVNNAVD

-180 SKHVTLTLETPVW
+180 SKEVTLTLETPVW
-193 PAPARLLVR
+193 PAPAKLLVR
-202 VATPPRQAQ
+202 VTTPPRTTG
-211 PAPGQHTGT
+211 PVSGQHTGT

-241 MASSANLTVNRSG
+241 MAASANLTVTRSG
-254 AEGAAI
+254 VEGAAI

-267 TFLSSEGV
+267 TFLSSDGL

-280 FEDDTGATSLLN
+280 FGEDSPGATSLLN

-298 AADDQLRTLAMDTL
+298 AGDDRLRITATDTL
-312 RHAGIGVKGVA
+312 RHAGIGVKSVPS
-323 TLADARALAVDGKPN
+323 LAEARLLAASGKPN
-338 TLVVSSDTI
+338 ALVVETNVI
-347 GADFGAF
+347 GTADFSAF
-354 KSEMMG
+354 KTEVMG
-360 QGGSCPVVEITDRPP
+360 HDGSCPVVEITERAP
-375 SFHNSGFQGFEIAK
+375 SFQSSGFQGFEVVK
-389 VGREQLKKDL
+389 VGREQIKKDL

-407 AKAVF
+407 AKAEF

>member
-1 MNIAEKDRIAARA
+1 MTTTESGTIAARA
-14 EAEAEIAAEP
+14 EAEAGAN
-24 RGNLQRRWSDGATPA
+24 RQRRWSDGAAPA
-39 PQGTDASAAWSMAQ
+39 PQGSDAATAWSMAQ

-131 IRDQLESRREEFA
+131 IRDQLESRRDEFEA
-144 ALNADVQSMLS
+144 AQANVQCVLS

-167 SLINNVVD
+167 SLVNNVVD

-180 SKHVTLTLETPVW
+180 SKQVTLTLETPVW

-202 VATPPRQAQ
+202 VATPPSDAQ
-211 PAPGQHTGT
+211 PGPGRPAGA

-241 MASSANLTVNRSG
+241 MAASANLTVDRSG
-254 AEGAAI
+254 ADGAAI

-267 TFLSSEGV
+267 TFLSSDGV

-280 FEDDTGATSLLN
+280 FEDDPAAATSLLN

-298 AADDQLRTLAMDTL
+298 AGDEQLRAAALDTL
-312 RHAGIGVKGVA
+312 RHAGIGAKGAASLEQARTIVAGGKPDTLVA
-323 TLADARALAVDGKPN
+323 T
-338 TLVVSSDTI
+338 SDVM
-347 GADFGAF
+347 GADFAAF
-354 KSEMMG
+354 KAEVMG
-360 QGGSCPVVEITDRPP
+360 QGGSCPVVEITERPP
-375 SFHNSGFQGFEIAK
+375 SFHNSGFQGFEVAK

-407 AKAVF
+407 AKSVY

>member
-1 MNIAEKDRIAARA
+1 MKITESDNAPRA
-14 EAEAEIAAEP
+14 EAAPQA
-24 RGNLQRRWSDGATPA
+24 NLQRRWSDGAPAA
-39 PQGTDASAAWSMAQ
+39 PQAADASAPWSMAQ

-131 IRDQLESRREEFA
+131 IRDLLDSRREEFSA
-144 ALNADVQSMLS
+144 ANVDVKTVLN

-180 SKHVTLTLETPVW
+180 SKQVTLTLETPVW
-193 PAPARLLVR
+193 PAPAKLLVR
-202 VATPPRQAQ
+202 VATPPRHTPPTAQ
-211 PAPGQHTGT
+211 PGQHTST

-226 GRRLNDGLHWMLLRQ
+226 GRRVNDGLHWLLLRQ
-241 MASSANLTVNRSG
+241 MAASANLTVTRSG
-254 AEGAAI
+254 ADGAAI

-267 TFLSSEGV
+267 TFLSSDGV

-280 FEDDTGATSLLN
+280 FEEDSPGATSLLD

-298 AADDQLRTLAMDTL
+298 ASEDKLRATALETLK
-312 RHAGIGVKGVA
+312 HSGIAAKGAA
-323 TLADARALAVDGKPN
+323 TLAAARAAAAAAATKPN
-338 TLVVSSDTI
+338 TLVVATESMGSD
-347 GADFGAF
+347 FSAF
-354 KSEMMG
+354 KTEVAG
-360 QGGSCPVVEITDRPP
+360 QGGSCPVVEVTERPP

-389 VGREQLKKDL
+389 VGREQIKKDL

-407 AKAVF
+407 AKAAF

>member
-1 MNIAEKDRIAARA
+1 MDKTEPKKAHAIADAAPKA
-14 EAEAEIAAEP
+14 D
-24 RGNLQRRWSDGATPA
+24 LQRRWSDGAAPA
-39 PQGTDASAAWSMAQ
+39 THHSEALAPWSMAQ

-131 IRDQLESRREEFA
+131 ISDLLESRREEFSA
-144 ALNADVQSMLS
+144 ANVEVHTVLK

-167 SLINNVVD
+167 SLVNNVVD
-175 WGLSF
+175 WALSF

-202 VATPPRQAQ
+202 VVTPPRA
-211 PAPGQHTGT
+211 PAPVPGQHTGT

-226 GRRLNDGLHWMLLRQ
+226 GRRLNDGLHWMLLKQ
-241 MASSANLTVNRSG
+241 MALSANLSVVRSG
-254 AEGAAI
+254 VEGAAI

-267 TFLSSEGV
+267 TFLSAEGL

-280 FEDDTGATSLLN
+280 LGEDSPGATSLLN
-292 AWVLVI
+292 AWALVI
-298 AADDQLRTLAMDTL
+298 ASDPKLRASALETLK
-312 RHAGIGVKGVA
+312 HAGIGAKGAESVA
-323 TLADARALAVDGKPN
+323 QARLVAAREKPN
-338 TLVVSSDTI
+338 TLVVASS
-347 GADFGAF
+347 
-354 KSEMMG
+354 MMG
-360 QGGSCPVVEITDRPP
+360 PDFTLFKGEVAGQDGTCPVVEITEQPP
-375 SFHNSGFQGFEIAK
+375 SFHSSGFRGLEVAK

-399 GPTVLFEL
+399 APAVLFEL

>member
-1 MNIAEKDRIAARA
+1 MKTTESPRSMVPA
-14 EAEAEIAAEP
+14 EAAP
-24 RGNLQRRWSDGATPA
+24 LTNQQRRWSDGAAPA

-119 RQARDRVELAEL
+119 RQARDRVELGEL
-131 IRDQLESRREEFA
+131 IRDLLDSRREEFSA
-144 ALNADVQSMLS
+144 AKVDVQGVLS

-167 SLINNVVD
+167 SLVNNVID

-180 SKHVTLTLETPVW
+180 SKQVTLTLEKPVW

-202 VATPPRQAQ
+202 VATPPRNVQ
-211 PAPGQHTGT
+211 PAPQPGQHTGT

-241 MASSANLTVNRSG
+241 MASSANLTVTRSG

-267 TFLSSEGV
+267 TFLSAEGL

-280 FEDDTGATSLLN
+280 FSEDSPAATSLLN

-298 AADDQLRTLAMDTL
+298 ASDASLRTAALDAL
-312 RHAGIGVKGVA
+312 KRAGIGAKGA
-323 TLADARALAVDGKPN
+323 ANIAQARAVVAADKPN
-338 TLVVSSDTI
+338 TLVVATEAMS
-347 GADFGAF
+347 ADFSAF
-354 KSEMMG
+354 KTEVAG
-360 QGGSCPVVEITDRPP
+360 RDGTCPVVEITERPP
-375 SFHNSGFQGFEIAK
+375 SFHNSGFEGFEIAK

-407 AKAVF
+407 AKAAF

>member
-1 MNIAEKDRIAARA
+1 MSSRETDRNEPAADG
-14 EAEAEIAAEP
+14 EIVKSD
-24 RGNLQRRWSDGATPA
+24 LQRRWSDGAPSTY
-39 PQGTDASAAWSMAQ
+39 QGTDASAPWSMVQ
-53 HWPTLVATLSEQA
+53 QWPTLVATLSEQA

-119 RQARDRVELAEL
+119 RQARDRVELADL
-131 IRDQLESRREEFA
+131 IRDLLDSRREEFA
-144 ALNADVQSMLS
+144 AANANVHSMLS

-167 SLINNVVD
+167 SLVNNAVD

-180 SKHVTLTLETPVW
+180 SKEVTLTLETPLW
-193 PAPARLLVR
+193 PAPAKLLVR
-202 VATPPRQAQ
+202 VATPPRTMG
-211 PAPGQHTGT
+211 PVPGQHTGT

-241 MASSANLTVNRSG
+241 MAASANLTVTRSG
-254 AEGAAI
+254 VEGAAI

-267 TFLSSEGV
+267 TFLSSDGL

-280 FEDDTGATSLLN
+280 FGEESPGATSLLN

-298 AADDQLRTLAMDTL
+298 AGDDRLRITATDTL
-312 RHAGIGVKGVA
+312 RHAGIGVKSVPS
-323 TLADARALAVDGKPN
+323 LAEARLLAASGKPN
-338 TLVVSSDTI
+338 ALVVETNVI
-347 GADFGAF
+347 GTADFSAF
-354 KSEMMG
+354 KTEVMG
-360 QGGSCPVVEITDRPP
+360 HGGSCPVVEITERAP
-375 SFHNSGFQGFEIAK
+375 SFQSSGFQGFEVVK
-389 VGREQLKKDL
+389 VGREQIKKDL

-407 AKAVF
+407 AKAEF